1 MMRGGAVDFLRATG
15 FKFVIANLSSNKKHG
30 AEKLTALK
38 MAALNLQEKFFLD
51 APGLANDCIDRIE
64 DDNALEHIAQRA
76 LTKTTNKQLRA
87 AVYEAGGSGS
97 IVYSTVNDKNN
108 VHVTGMKAKALV
120 IARGEEGK
128 KVATRDLF
136 ETRELVKM
144 AYVEVLETEAIQRKR
159 PRGNREIFNLQD
171 QLLKRVKDIENF

>member
-1 MMRGGAVDFLRATG
+1 M
-15 FKFVIANLSSNKKHG
+15 
-30 AEKLTALK
+30 
-38 MAALNLQEKFFLD
+38 
-51 APGLANDCIDRIE
+51 
-64 DDNALEHIAQRA
+64 
-76 LTKTTNKQLRA
+76 
-87 AVYEAGGSGS
+87 
-97 IVYSTVNDKNN
+97 NDKNN